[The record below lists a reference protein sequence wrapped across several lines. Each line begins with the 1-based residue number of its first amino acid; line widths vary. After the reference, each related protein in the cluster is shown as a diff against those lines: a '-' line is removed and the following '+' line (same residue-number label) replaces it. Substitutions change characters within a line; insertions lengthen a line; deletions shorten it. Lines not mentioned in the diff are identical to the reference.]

1 MNTDDSSSVSSVS
14 PPSSMEAIQS
24 PKRSGLATA
33 SLVLGIL
40 GIFPCGVFGVIG
52 LPIGIAAMVK
62 IGRSNGRLGGNGL
75 AIAGISCSTVALAA
89 LVVQMMI
96 LIGLLLP
103 ALGTARMGAMQA
115 KFFSQ
120 ARQLAMAATSYATDH
135 EDQYPSAENWVQA
148 LLDSGAINEQILVS
162 PFAMEDGR
170 AFAMNAKLGEIRV
183 ADIVDP
189 ARTVLFFECAAQSP
203 LAGGSELFPTQ
214 PRSASGYV
222 VVFVDGA
229 VTFTLAEE
237 IDLLLWDP

>member
-1 MNTDDSSSVSSVS
+1 MNKDHSSSVSSAS
-14 PPSSMEAIQS
+14 PPSSTEAIQP

-52 LPIGIAAMVK
+52 LPIGIVAMVK

-89 LVVQMMI
+89 LVVQMI
-96 LIGLLLP
+96 LVGLLLP
-103 ALGTARMGAMQA
+103 SLDVARTAAMQA
-115 KFFSQ
+115 KALAQ
-120 ARQLAMAATSYATDH
+120 ARQLATAATLYATDH
-135 EDQYPSAENWVQA
+135 NDRFPSANDWVQV
-148 LLDSGAINEQILVS
+148 LTDMGAINEQILIS
-162 PFAMEDGR
+162 PFATEDGR

-183 ADIVDP
+183 ADIADP
-189 ARTVLFFECAAQSP
+189 AHTVLFFECAAKSP
-203 LAGGSELFPTQ
+203 PAGGPELFPTQ

-222 VVFVDGA
+222 VVFANGEATV
-229 VTFTLAEE
+229 TLAEE